1 MNNLL
6 TGTVDRG
13 NCLARYRPAR
23 IGGVPV
29 AKEDWGT
36 KRLCQSCAT
45 KFYDFGRTPIVC
57 PKCATTF
64 DPETLL
70 KSRRTRPSAS
80 KMAKVP
86 KPATVPVPAKSED
99 NDIDAGVNDVDDE
112 DKVVLDE
119 NDDDAGGFGSRC
131 GGRPLGAS

>member
-1 MNNLL
+1 M
-6 TGTVDRG
+6 
-13 NCLARYRPAR
+13 
-23 IGGVPV
+23 PV

-80 KMAKVP
+80 KMAKAP
-86 KPATVPVPAKSED
+86 KPATVPVPAKSAD

-119 NDDDAGGFGSRC
+119 NDDDDDSVLQDASDLGGDDVKDVVGDSSK
-131 GGRPLGAS
+131 GASSDDR

>member
-1 MNNLL
+1 M
-6 TGTVDRG
+6 
-13 NCLARYRPAR
+13 
-23 IGGVPV
+23 

-70 KSRRTRPSAS
+70 KSRRNRSNSS
-80 KMAKVP
+80 KAAKAP
-86 KPATVPVPAKSED
+86 KPAPVPAPAKSED
-99 NDIDAGVNDVDDE
+99 DDTDVEVEGEEDIAA
-112 DKVVLDE
+112 LDTS
-119 NDDDAGGFGSRC
+119 DDDDDSVLQDASDLGGDDVKDVV
-131 GGRPLGAS
+131 GASDKGVGSDDR